1 MGSLIYLMNNQNQ
14 QSNSH
19 DQYPGEITSGTKSAV
34 LNHLLDIFR
43 QAETFSRFIENLS
56 SFLCREFHCQT
67 ILFSLYDLDRK
78 ELEYI
83 HPPFAAEF
91 QIHPNPSPAASAIES
106 GKIFSTQELDK
117 FPNLQPLHSHLGN
130 PVLIRACP
138 LVCRNKLLGAVE
150 LVYAVEQGKD
160 DPASEAYLEVVC
172 AYLGL
177 FINDFSL
184 YEQAARMALVEE
196 KLADVSEKISSSLDL
211 DELLDNIIQAL
222 YSLVPCDAAGI
233 FLLEKD
239 NSRIHR
245 MLVYGYRAEVGQT
258 QLLELGEKTNEM
270 VRRSGQ
276 AMILRDLL
284 YQPAYLRVTESSRA
298 AMLAPILSNHRRIGV
313 FTLESSTPDAYTLTD
328 LELFKRF
335 SLQAALSIEKAQL
348 YQALLDKN
356 KLEKELSIAR
366 EIQTSFLPSR
376 EPDLPG
382 FDLAGMN
389 IPSRLVSGDYYDF
402 IQIVEGQ
409 WGIVVGDVSGKGI
422 PASLIMA
429 SFRASLLAEIRN
441 NYAISV
447 IMSKVNRLL
456 WESTAPHQFVT
467 AFYGVLDLGK
477 RLLTFSNAGH
487 NPGLI
492 LHENGALT
500 ILEVGG
506 LVLGAFP
513 ESTYEESYIGLIPG
527 DILVLYTD
535 GVTEIYNEEGEEFG
549 VERLQKLVTTHRDL
563 TASQMA
569 QNIKQEILDYAP
581 DRAIQDDFTL
591 MILKT
596 LPI

>member
-1 MGSLIYLMNNQNQ
+1 MNNQNPQ
-14 QSNSH
+14 QNIH
-19 DQYPGEITSGTKSAV
+19 HHYLGEIASATKSAV

-43 QAETFSRFIENLS
+43 QADTFSRFIENLS
-56 SFLCREFHCQT
+56 HFLCREFHCQT
-67 ILFSLYDLDRK
+67 ILFSIYDLDRK

-83 HPPFAAEF
+83 YPTYATELP
-91 QIHPNPSPAASAIES
+91 IHPNPSPAADAIQS
-106 GKIFSTQELDK
+106 GKIFSTQRLDK
-117 FPNLQPLHSHLGN
+117 FPNLQPLYSHLGN
-130 PVLIRACP
+130 PGLIRACP

-150 LVYAVEQGKD
+150 LVYIEGQGED
-160 DPASEAYLEVVC
+160 DSASPAYLEVVC

-184 YEQAARMALVEE
+184 FEQAARMILVEE
-196 KLADVSEKISSSLDL
+196 KLSEVNEKISSTLDL

-239 NSRIHR
+239 TSRIHR
-245 MLVYGYRAEVGQT
+245 MLVYGYKPEVNQT
-258 QLLELGEKTNEM
+258 QLLELGGKANEIVRKTGRAVIMRN
-270 VRRSGQ
+270 
-276 AMILRDLL
+276 LL
-284 YQPAYLRVTESSRA
+284 NQPAYPRVTESSRA

-313 FTLESSTPDAYTLTD
+313 FTLESGTLDAYTSTD
-328 LELFKRF
+328 LDLFKRF

-366 EIQTSFLPSR
+366 EIQNSFLPSR

-402 IQIVEGQ
+402 IRIVEGQ

-467 AFYGVLDLGK
+467 AFYGVLDLEK

-492 LHENGALT
+492 LHVNGT
-500 ILEVGG
+500 FSILEIGG

-513 ESTYEESYIGLIPG
+513 ESAYEESYIGLVPG

-549 VERLQKLVTTHRDL
+549 VERLQELVAANRNM
-563 TASQMA
+563 TADQMA
-569 QNIKQEILDYAP
+569 QKIKQEVLDYAP
-581 DRAIQDDFTL
+581 NGAIQDDFTL
-591 MILKT
+591 MILKA
-596 LPI
+596 LFS